1 MISGLL
7 SFYCSTDGYEFGRE
21 IITTTTTTSTTTSNR
36 LQPTT
41 PRPAV
46 PQELEE
52 QGSVSGRSETQTTTM
67 VAALIAT
74 FVLLAWV
81 GTLVGVVLIYRYKTK
96 SDSSENEV
104 LSNSFEDERKNRRKT
119 SEKTGDVYENR
130 GFIAE
135 NNGDV
140 ARPDGVTLDM

>member
-1 MISGLL
+1 
-7 SFYCSTDGYEFGRE
+7 
-21 IITTTTTTSTTTSNR
+21 
-36 LQPTT
+36 
-41 PRPAV
+41 
-46 PQELEE
+46 
-52 QGSVSGRSETQTTTM
+52 M
-67 VAALIAT
+67 VAALVAT

-104 LSNSFEDERKNRRKT
+104 LRNSFEDERENGRKT
-119 SEKTGDVYENR
+119 VEKTDDVYENR